1 MIKTAMQELHGL
13 ANRDDCAKKQDLRD
27 FRKMDISDT
36 LVSVAAIV
44 AVNFAAWITPGPNMI
59 AVISAAV
66 SAGRRAG
73 IATGLGLAL
82 GAVIWA
88 GLALAGVTVLFDVF
102 PDIAFALRLLGAGYL
117 FWLGLKA
124 LRAAAADDCGALQP
138 TETSAGRA
146 VLKGAFLTG
155 LSVSLTN
162 PKAALFFG
170 SILTAFVPPAAT
182 DLYLAGVVVLCGILA
197 VCFHSTTAFVFS
209 TPFAIQ
215 KFNAGRRRITAG
227 FGIVFSGMGLAVAYD
242 ALRR

>member
-1 MIKTAMQELHGL
+1 
-13 ANRDDCAKKQDLRD
+13 
-27 FRKMDISDT
+27 MDVSDT
-36 LVSVAAIV
+36 LVSVAAII

-73 IATGLGLAL
+73 LATGLGLAL

-88 GLALAGVTVLFDVF
+88 GLALAGVTVLFEIF
-102 PDIAFALRLLGAGYL
+102 PDVALALRLLGAAYL
-117 FWLGLKA
+117 FWLGLRA
-124 LRAAAADDCGALQP
+124 LRASVANDCSAMNPKGALVGQ
-138 TETSAGRA
+138 G
-146 VLKGAFLTG
+146 VLQGAFLTG

-182 DLYLAGVVVLCGILA
+182 DAYLVGVVALCGLLA

-215 KFNAGRRRITAG
+215 RFNASRRRITAG
-227 FGIVFSGMGLAVAYD
+227 FGMVFSGLGLAVAYD
-242 ALRR
+242 ALKR

>member
-1 MIKTAMQELHGL
+1 
-13 ANRDDCAKKQDLRD
+13 
-27 FRKMDISDT
+27 MDISDT

-73 IATGLGLAL
+73 LASGMGLAL

-88 GLALAGVTVLFDVF
+88 GLALAGVTVLFEIF
-102 PDIAFALRLLGAGYL
+102 PNVALALRLLGAAYL

-124 LRAAAADDCGALQP
+124 LRAAVADDCTALHPTGAL
-138 TETSAGRA
+138 AGRGVLTERG

-170 SILTAFVPPAAT
+170 SILTAFVPLAAT
-182 DLYLAGVVVLCGILA
+182 DAYLVGVVALCGLLA

-209 TPFAIQ
+209 TPFAVQ
-215 KFNAGRRRITAG
+215 KFNAARRRITAG
-227 FGIVFSGMGLAVAYD
+227 FGIVFSGLGVAVAYD

>member
-1 MIKTAMQELHGL
+1 
-13 ANRDDCAKKQDLRD
+13 
-27 FRKMDISDT
+27 MDISDT

-73 IATGLGLAL
+73 LATGMGLAL

-88 GLALAGVTVLFDVF
+88 GLALAGVTVLFEIF
-102 PDIAFALRLLGAGYL
+102 PNVALALRLLGAGYL

-124 LRAAAADDCGALQP
+124 LQAAVTDDCSALHP
-138 TETSAGRA
+138 TGVLAGRG

-182 DLYLAGVVVLCGILA
+182 DAYLVGVVALCGLLA
-197 VCFHSTTAFVFS
+197 VCFHSATAFVFS
-209 TPFAIQ
+209 TPFAVQ
-215 KFNAGRRRITAG
+215 KFNAARRRITAG
-227 FGIVFSGMGLAVAYD
+227 FGMVFSGLGLAVAYD

>member
-1 MIKTAMQELHGL
+1 
-13 ANRDDCAKKQDLRD
+13 
-27 FRKMDISDT
+27 MDVSDT

-66 SAGRRAG
+66 TAGRRAG
-73 IATGLGLAL
+73 LATGMGLAL

-88 GLALAGVTVLFDVF
+88 GLALAGVTVLFEIF
-102 PDIAFALRLLGAGYL
+102 PNVALTLRLLGAAYL

-124 LRAAAADDCGALQP
+124 LQAAVADDCNALHP
-138 TETSAGRA
+138 TGPLAGQD

-182 DLYLAGVVVLCGILA
+182 DVYLVGVVALCGLLA

-215 KFNAGRRRITAG
+215 KFNAARRRITAG
-227 FGIVFSGMGLAVAYD
+227 FGMVISGLGLAVAYD
-242 ALRR
+242 ALKR